1 MFYNITAFGG
11 MLILEEKMKKLI
23 LSLLMITMLTGCVS
37 EPVKQEEV
45 TTTNEDVVTTVETTV
60 ETTELRTVIPE
71 ISDTNIISE
80 TQEYVDLLMADK
92 TFMLLEN
99 KYEYVQ
105 VVDLNNDDTPEII
118 IECNTYSFP
127 EEHYCYV
134 FSKNENGVFAVRH
147 SGFGDDYT
155 VYSYYG
161 SLVSSY
167 SDENGNNV
175 FISDFLYGGANTG
188 NNGKKII
195 IFDGKEI
202 NEKNLYTHVFENGVQ
217 QYQFFD
223 YELTLEK
230 ECDEY
235 DKYISSLKENEIFS
249 RKKELFD
256 KDGLR
261 FEKEK
266 AVDIIKDLL
275 DEFYE

>member
-1 MFYNITAFGG
+1 
-11 MLILEEKMKKLI
+11 MKKLI
-23 LSLLMITMLTGCVS
+23 LSLIVISMLTGCVS
-37 EPVKQEEV
+37 APVKQEEV
-45 TTTNEDVVTTVETTV
+45 TTTKEDVVTTVETTV

-202 NEKNLYTHVFENGVQ
+202 NEKNLYTNVFENGVQ

-266 AVDIIKDLL
+266 AVDIIKNLL